1 MIQGSAE
8 WLQLR
13 AGKFTGSRFGKLMAK
28 IANGSPAASRA
39 ELLTTLALERLTGQ
53 PEETY
58 QNDAMRRGS
67 ELEPLAR
74 GAYEA
79 QTGLLVE
86 TVAFI
91 EHPAHSF
98 CGVSPDGLLD
108 ADGMLELKC
117 PASQAKHLAALR
129 SGAHATEYRW
139 QVQGQLWV
147 AGRRWCDV
155 VSYDPRFPDGLQLAI
170 TRVTRDDV
178 AIKALEQACI
188 AAHAEVDAIVS
199 ELQQLRSAA

>member
-8 WLQLR
+8 WLALR
-13 AGKFTGSRFGKLMAK
+13 AGKFTGSRFADLMAVTK
-28 IANGSPAASRA
+28 SGPSASRA
-39 ELLTTLALERLTGQ
+39 NLLVTLALERLTGQ

-58 QNDAMRRGS
+58 CNDAMRRGT

-79 QTGLLVE
+79 HTGALVE
-86 TVAFI
+86 QVAFI
-91 EHPAHSF
+91 VHDKHAF

-108 ADGMLELKC
+108 ADGMLEIKA

-129 SGAHATEYRW
+129 NGAHAQEYRW

-147 AGRRWCDV
+147 AGRAWCDV
-155 VSYDPRFPDGLQLAI
+155 ASFDPRFPEGLQLAI
-170 TRVTRDDV
+170 TRVERDEV

-188 AAHAEVDAIVS
+188 VANAEVDQIVS
-199 ELQQLRSAA
+199 ELQQLRIAA

>member
-1 MIQGSAE
+1 VIQGSPE

-13 AGKFTGSRFGKLMAK
+13 AGKFTGSRFSDLMAETK
-28 IANGSPAASRA
+28 SGPAAARGN
-39 ELLTTLALERLTGQ
+39 LLVTLALERLTGQ

-67 ELEPLAR
+67 ELEPIAR

-79 QTGLLVE
+79 DTGRLVE
-86 TVAFI
+86 QIAFVV
-91 EHPAHSF
+91 HPTHSF

-129 SGAHATEYRW
+129 NGAHAQEYRW
-139 QVQGQLWV
+139 QVQGQLFV
-147 AGRRWCDV
+147 TGRAYCDV
-155 VSYDPRFPDGLQLAI
+155 VSFDPRFPDGLQLAI
-170 TRVTRDDV
+170 VRVPRDEA
-178 AIKALEQACI
+178 AIKALELACI
-188 AAHAEVDAIVS
+188 KANAEVDAIVS
-199 ELQQLRSAA
+199 ELQQLKKAA